1 MDELRDDE
9 EEELDDE
16 DELEEELAGRG
27 TRGSQR
33 GASEARS
40 SSDAREGCARR
51 IALTP
56 ARAQA

>member
-1 MDELRDDE
+1 MVALQDEE
-9 EEELDDE
+9 EEELDDD

-27 TRGSQR
+27 TRGSQW
-33 GASEARS
+33 GASAARS
-40 SSDAREGCARR
+40 SSDTREGCARR